1 MDVSQSFEMY
11 LADDFVTVKPAGCK
25 KTKSDLYLKQT
36 VCPLNYGKWILL
48 EIGLDQGHEEL
59 EDNQMMLI

>member
-1 MDVSQSFEMY
+1 MLFIFFTEGSSEN
-11 LADDFVTVKPAGCK
+11 AHWTN
-25 KTKSDLYLKQT
+25 LYLKQT